1 MSERVDSK
9 APNGKQRSASSG
21 PERWGRLPLHP
32 LLLAVY
38 PSLAILSA
46 NWGKSDPIDAVRAV
60 AISLVLAAGLMLL
73 GRLFS
78 GDWRTAAVLA
88 SWFLLLLFTYGH
100 VYHTVRDVLG
110 EAVGRHLYT
119 GPLWSVLLAAG
130 WAPMFRWR
138 PASARLTGILNATA
152 VVAVALPLAAIAT
165 GAVTGA
171 ASAAG
176 HEAERRDRPLP
187 VVGAELDNRP
197 DIYYVIL
204 DMYTRQDVLADELDY
219 DNSAF
224 LGGLRD
230 RGFAVIDCARS
241 NYMGTLPSLTAS
253 LNRDYLP
260 VVAPRLLEGADAV
273 TDLSPLVLDS
283 LVRADLEALGY
294 TTVALETGF
303 SPTDWTDAAGYRSRS
318 QDLALRLGLLGGV
331 NPLESMLLRGSAGTV
346 LYDLRQSLPAAWL
359 PLLDAPYLEHRDRLL
374 YQLGQLETLAPL
386 AGPKFVF
393 VHLLAPHDPFVFG
406 PDGEQ
411 LIRNT
416 PFTLNAD
423 VEYLEWS
430 SFARGYSDQVTYLN
444 KRILGAV
451 DRILAESRQPPIVIL
466 QGDHG
471 IPRLKPAWQRLAILE
486 ALYLPGVPPASLDRA
501 MTPVNIFR
509 LIAREYFGE
518 DIELL
523 ENRSYDVLDDGSRLS
538 FREGEEGSPGCRE
551 IGGGQRQAEGLLALH
566 ERLLERNA
574 NDL

>member
-1 MSERVDSK
+1 MSERVDSTALK
-9 APNGKQRSASSG
+9 EEKRTASSRSD
-21 PERWGRLPLHP
+21 RWGRLPLHP

-46 NWGKSDPIDAVRAV
+46 NWGKSDPMDAVRAV
-60 AISLVLAAGLMLL
+60 ATSLLLAAGLMLL

-88 SWFLLLLFTYGH
+88 SWFLLLFFTYGH
-100 VYHTVRDVLG
+100 VYHTARDVLG
-110 EAVGRHLYT
+110 EAVGRHLYS

-130 WAPMFRWR
+130 WVPMFRWR
-138 PASARLTGILNATA
+138 PASARLTGILNTTA

-165 GAVTGA
+165 GAVTA

-176 HEAERRDRPLP
+176 HEAERRDRPSL
-187 VVGAELDNRP
+187 VVGAELENRP

-224 LGGLRD
+224 LDGLRD

-241 NYMGTLPSLTAS
+241 NYMGTIPSLAAS
-253 LNRDYLP
+253 LNRNYLP
-260 VVAPRLLEGADAV
+260 AVAPSLVDGADAV

-303 SPTDWTDAAGYRSRS
+303 SPTDWTDAAGYRSRN
-318 QDLALRLGLLGGV
+318 QDLALRLDLLGGV
-331 NPLESMLLRGSAGTV
+331 NPVESMLLRGSAGTI

-359 PLLDAPYLEHRDRLL
+359 PLLDAPYVEHRDRLL
-374 YQLGQLETLAPL
+374 YQLGQLQTLASLP
-386 AGPKFVF
+386 GPKFVF

-423 VEYLEWS
+423 VEYVEWP

-444 KRILGAV
+444 RRILGAV
-451 DRILAESRQPPIVIL
+451 DRILAESTQPPIVIL

-471 IPRLKPAWQRLAILE
+471 IPRLEIPWQRLAILE
-486 ALYLPGVPPASLDRA
+486 ALYLPGVPPATLDQT
-501 MTPVNIFR
+501 MTPVNTFR

-518 DIELL
+518 AIELL
-523 ENRSYDVLDDGSRLS
+523 ENRSYDVLDEGNRLS
-538 FREGEEGSPGCRE
+538 FPEVEEGSPGCRD
-551 IGGGQRQAEGLLALH
+551 IGGGQTQAGGFLALQ
-566 ERLLERNA
+566 ERPWERNA
-574 NDL
+574 Q